1 MTNNILE
8 FRDVWKTYK
17 MMTEEVNALRGI
29 NLTVSK
35 GEFIAVVGP
44 SGSGKSTLLHLAS
57 LIDTASRGTI
67 LINGKDVKSMSS
79 KEMSKI
85 RRKNIGFIF
94 QRFNLMPQLTAL
106 ENVMLPMIEPNEEK
120 AKNLLDKV
128 ELKDK
133 YEKFQKQLS
142 GEEQQRVAIARALA
156 NDPSILLADEPT
168 GELGTQNAN
177 LIMELI
183 KKLNEKDGITIIL
196 STHNQFVA
204 QYAGKIIQIHDGTI
218 N

>member
-1 MTNNILE
+1 MANNILE

-17 MMTEEVNALRGI
+17 RGSEEVNALRGI
-29 NLTVSK
+29 NLKVSK
-35 GEFIAVVGP
+35 GDFIAVVGP
-44 SGSGKSTLLHLAS
+44 SGSGKSTLLHLVS
-57 LIDTASRGTI
+57 LLDTASRGTI
-67 LINGKDVKSMSS
+67 LIKGKDVKSISS
-79 KEMSKI
+79 KEPSKI

-106 ENVMLPMIEPNEEK
+106 ENVMLPMIEPNEEN
-120 AKNLLDKV
+120 AKKLLDKV
-128 ELKDK
+128 GLKDK

-168 GELGTQNAN
+168 GELGTQNAK

-204 QYAGKIIQIHDGTI
+204 QYADKIIQIHDGNI